1 MGLDRKDVLTLSF
14 LMSLPASVGVSIYV
28 LMNSVVAI
36 LANTIL
42 ASVIVFLT
50 GMVTITVM
58 IIVD

>member
-1 MGLDRKDVLTLSF
+1 MGLGRKDALTLSF
-14 LMSLPASVGVSIYV
+14 LMSLPASVGASIYL
-28 LMNSVVAI
+28 LMNSVVTI

-50 GMVTITVM
+50 GMVTIKVM

>member
-1 MGLDRKDVLTLSF
+1 RKDVLTLSF